1 MKSTVVKVKKG
12 EHRHEIMNNRMENI
26 RKLKMKHITYHVEG
40 YHIRIAL
47 NCKMHSDWRAFRH
60 YSTKE
65 ECLYA
70 AVERRDEMLNELGKP
85 LSLKSVQPG
94 GIGLRDILSRSNTGY
109 RGIYYREYSYFKR
122 GIEQFTKVIDIRW
135 WSASL
140 DKWCHTKVAV
150 KKEGGRGKA
159 IKAALKRQKNL
170 EKQYA

>member
-1 MKSTVVKVKKG
+1 MNTNLIKVKRG
-12 EHRHEIMNNRMENI
+12 ESRLETMNR
-26 RKLKMKHITYHVEG
+26 RTQDVRRLRMKHITYHVEG

-47 NCKMHSDWRAFRH
+47 NGKMHSDWRAFRH

-65 ECLYA
+65 ECLDA
-70 AVERRDEMLNELGKP
+70 AVERRDEMLKELGKP

-94 GIGLRDILSRSNTGY
+94 GIGLRKDTSSSNTGY
-109 RGIYYREYSYFKR
+109 RGLYYREYSYFKR
-122 GIEQFTKVIDIRW
+122 GVKQFTKVIDIRW

-159 IKAALKRQKNL
+159 IKAALRRQKEL
-170 EKQYA
+170 ERQYA